1 MRRMLALVLLVVTTA
16 SIPLVAALSR
26 AQSSS
31 ATSLADVAWLTG
43 HWVGKTASGELVEEV
58 WMPDRGGMM
67 IGSFR
72 WQRANGRWL
81 LEFMQL
87 IDTPA
92 APSPFSLRI
101 KHFNQDFRGMEEK
114 DASTSLVAAERTPTR
129 VVFEMKDAGR
139 VVRVG
144 YEKKGPDALLAWF
157 DEQEPGKPAVHI
169 EFPYTRAT
177 AR

>member
-1 MRRMLALVLLVVTTA
+1 MRRMLALVFLVVTAA
-16 SIPLVAALSR
+16 SIPFVAALSW
-26 AQSSS
+26 AQPSS
-31 ATSLADVAWLTG
+31 TTTLADVAWLTG
-43 HWVGKTASGELVEEV
+43 HWAGTTAKGELIEEV

-87 IDTPA
+87 LDTPTA
-92 APSPFSLRI
+92 IAPFALRI

-114 DASTSLVAAERTPTR
+114 DASTSLVATERTATR
-129 VVFEMKDAGR
+129 VVFEMKDAAR
-139 VVRVG
+139 VVKVG
-144 YEKKGPDALLAWF
+144 YEKKGPDAILAWF

-169 EFPYTRAT
+169 EFPYTRVK
-177 AR
+177 